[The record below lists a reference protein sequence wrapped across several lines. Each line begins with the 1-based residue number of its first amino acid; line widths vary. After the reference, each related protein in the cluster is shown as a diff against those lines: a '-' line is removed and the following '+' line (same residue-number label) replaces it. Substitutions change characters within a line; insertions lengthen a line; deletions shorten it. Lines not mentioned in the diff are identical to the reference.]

1 MPSLLGNTGGDRPQS
16 RKVREGTALGLK
28 SVSTLWSGVGVGV
41 VLGILTGKREY
52 MAMQAFLPFLQG
64 NACEFPV
71 AGVQTSLLLQ
81 DHTAAT
87 AGAPSGASVAH
98 ISCKHQLVS
107 VRV

>member
-1 MPSLLGNTGGDRPQS
+1 MRQTTEQEGEGGHS
-16 RKVREGTALGLK
+16 VRVEV
-28 SVSTLWSGVGVGV
+28 SVYFVERGCKGV

-52 MAMQAFLPFLQG
+52 MAVQTFLPFLQG